1 MADSTPEEV
10 QAVVEQILKADLS
23 SDQAE
28 QLVASAEVLTS
39 ITGSQAQELFEQI
52 EPAQLSESMASVI
65 ADTMNNPDVPY
76 EVKEA
81 FEDTLN
87 IFGNDGF
94 SIYVPLGSNVN
105 VAVRRTIIAGTTILV
120 ALPSPAPA
128 SAAAFQISNSGAITL
143 APVITPNALVRNNA
157 IILPATS

>member
-1 MADSTPEEV
+1 MEALSVLAEAETAEEV
-10 QAVVEQILKADLS
+10 QAVVEEILKADLN

-28 QLVASAEVLTS
+28 QLVASVDVLAA
-39 ITGSQAQELFEQI
+39 ITGDQAQQLFEQV
-52 EPAQLSESMASVI
+52 EPTQLSESMASVI
-65 ADTMNNPDVPY
+65 SDSMNNPAVPN

-94 SIYVPLGSNVN
+94 STYVPLGSNVN

-120 ALPSPAPA
+120 AMPSPAPA
-128 SAAAFQISNSGAITL
+128 RRT
-143 APVITPNALVRNNA
+143 
-157 IILPATS
+157 